1 VTYLPVDGEGLVDPA
16 AVAGAIT
23 DETILVSI
31 MHANNEIGT
40 IQPVAEIGHLARQR
54 GITFHTDAV
63 QTFGHLPFGAE
74 DLNADLLS
82 ATAHKLYGPK
92 GVGMLYIREG
102 TRIMP
107 FMNGG
112 AQESGRRASTLNV
125 PGIVGLGKAVELAGA
140 TLAEEGKRLTALRD
154 RLIAGLFEQL
164 DGIRLNG
171 HPVRRLPNNINLSID
186 HVDGEGMIL
195 SLDMLGIA
203 CSTGS
208 ACSSSS
214 LEPSHVLAAIALP
227 QEPPHGS
234 LRVSLG
240 RFTTESDI
248 DALLEALP
256 QVVGRLR
263 AMSPGFTEK
272 KRG

>member
-1 VTYLPVDGEGLVDPA
+1 V
-16 AVAGAIT
+16 
-23 DETILVSI
+23 
-31 MHANNEIGT
+31 
-40 IQPVAEIGHLARQR
+40 
-54 GITFHTDAV
+54 
-63 QTFGHLPFGAE
+63 
-74 DLNADLLS
+74 
-82 ATAHKLYGPK
+82 
-92 GVGMLYIREG
+92 
-102 TRIMP
+102 
-107 FMNGG
+107 
-112 AQESGRRASTLNV
+112 
-125 PGIVGLGKAVELAGA
+125 
-140 TLAEEGKRLTALRD
+140 RLTALRD
-154 RLIAGLFEQL
+154 RLIAGLFERL

-171 HPVRRLPNNINLSID
+171 HPVRRLANNINLSID

-214 LEPSHVLAAIALP
+214 LEPSHVLAAISRP

-240 RFTTESDI
+240 RFTTEGDI

-263 AMSPGFTEK
+263 AMSPHAAGRK
-272 KRG
+272 G